1 VSVSTVV
8 SDEAT
13 ERRPHVTA
21 TVDRVVAGVRVPR
34 LPRPPA
40 AVWFATALFGLV
52 AALWTVAVPPM
63 RAPDEPAHVD
73 LILYLAEGH
82 PYPGYDQR
90 YFGEALELD
99 TKRYLEDSRFRW
111 PTFDASEAVPRSERP
126 DVADLGGT
134 APDEEAYPPN
144 LSRPDFPRAYN
155 QMPQHPPL
163 YYEAMAALLRVE
175 RWLLPG
181 HGLPSL
187 DRELG
192 LLRLANVLL
201 VLPLPLLAWA
211 GVRRIGGSDRAGTV
225 AALLPLGLPQLLHI
239 VASVNNDN
247 LLIPLGGVLAVL
259 LAGVAR
265 GLRAWRTDLAV
276 AVVLGLA
283 LLTKAFAAMFVP
295 GIVVAYALCAWT
307 TGRRRPAAVGLVRV
321 GVVSAVLGGW
331 WWIGNLIREGQVAPT
346 TETLTR
352 VEGDRPPDFHP
363 DMIRFVWT
371 FSGRMVARTWA
382 WIGYRN
388 PKFEL
393 PVLVVVAALAVVV
406 VASAVAAMRAG
417 PGPSPAGGPRRADI
431 AFAWLA
437 VGLLLTFVARRAWG
451 LYETT
456 GTYAFIQGRYL
467 YSALVGPMAV
477 VALGLAAL
485 FRRRAVAVTLAA
497 VLTLQAWVVL
507 EVVTGSWSGPGL
519 FGSIRGVLAWSP
531 WPPTLVIATA
541 LLAAAAAA
549 GTVRGLGGRAARAK

>member
-1 VSVSTVV
+1 VSTV
-8 SDEAT
+8 T
-13 ERRPHVTA
+13 PPP
-21 TVDRVVAGVRVPR
+21 TVDTAAVGEPRGPGVPAGERVLAGVRLPP

-73 LILYLAEGH
+73 LIIYLAEGH
-82 PYPGYDQR
+82 RYPGYDER
-90 YFGEALELD
+90 YFGESLELD
-99 TKRYLEDSRFRW
+99 TKRYLVDSRFHW
-111 PTFDASEAVPRSERP
+111 PTFAASEAVPRGERP

-134 APDEEAYPPN
+134 APDEEARPPN

-163 YYEAMAALLRVE
+163 YYEGMAALLRVE

-181 HGLPSL
+181 DELPGL

-211 GVRRIGGSDRAGTV
+211 GVRRIGGSNRAGTV

-239 VASVNNDN
+239 AASVNNDN
-247 LLIPLGGVLAVL
+247 LLILLGGVLAVL

-265 GLRAWRTDLAV
+265 GLRAWRTDVAV

-283 LLTKAFAAMFVP
+283 LLTKAFAVMFVP
-295 GIVVAYALCAWT
+295 GVVVAYGLYAWT
-307 TGRRRPAAVGLVRV
+307 TGRRRAAAVGVARV

-352 VEGDRPPDFHP
+352 TESDRPPEFHA

-371 FSGRMVARTWA
+371 FAGRMITRTWA
-382 WIGYRN
+382 WIGFRN

-393 PVLVVVAALAVVV
+393 PVLVVMLAMAVVIVAVVAASIRARPGR
-406 VASAVAAMRAG
+406 SAD
-417 PGPSPAGGPRRADI
+417 GGPRRADI

-437 VGLLLTFVARRAWG
+437 VAMLLLFVMRRAWG

-456 GTYAFIQGRYL
+456 GLYAFIQGRYL

-477 VALGLAAL
+477 VAIGLVAL
-485 FRRRAVAVTLAA
+485 FRRHAVPVTLAGTLILQGW
-497 VLTLQAWVVL
+497 VLLDVVL
-507 EVVTGSWSGPGL
+507 GSWSGPGML
-519 FGSIRGVLAWSP
+519 GPVHGMLAWSP
-531 WPPTLVIATA
+531 WPPLLVIAA
-541 LLAAAAAA
+541 AALAAAAAA
-549 GTVRGLGGRAARAK
+549 GTVRTKVHT

>member
-1 VSVSTVV
+1 VSTVTPP
-8 SDEAT
+8 S
-13 ERRPHVTA
+13 
-21 TVDRVVAGVRVPR
+21 TVDTAAVGEPRGPGVPAGERVLAGVRLPP

-73 LILYLAEGH
+73 LIIYLAEGH
-82 PYPGYDQR
+82 RYPGYDER
-90 YFGEALELD
+90 YFGESLELD
-99 TKRYLEDSRFRW
+99 TKRYLVDSRFHW
-111 PTFDASEAVPRSERP
+111 PTFAASEAVPRGERP

-134 APDEEAYPPN
+134 APDEEARPPN

-163 YYEAMAALLRVE
+163 YYEGMAALLRVE

-181 HGLPSL
+181 DELPGL

-211 GVRRIGGSDRAGTV
+211 GVRRIGGSNRAGTV

-239 VASVNNDN
+239 AASVNNDN
-247 LLIPLGGVLAVL
+247 LLILLGGVLAVL

-265 GLRAWRTDLAV
+265 GLRAWRTDVAV

-283 LLTKAFAAMFVP
+283 LLTKAFAVMFVP
-295 GIVVAYALCAWT
+295 GVVVAYGLYAWT
-307 TGRRRPAAVGLVRV
+307 TGRRRAAAIGVARV

-352 VEGDRPPDFHP
+352 TESDRPPEFHA

-371 FSGRMVARTWA
+371 FAGRMITRTWA
-382 WIGYRN
+382 WIGFRN

-393 PVLVVVAALAVVV
+393 PVLVVMLAMAVVIVAVVAASIRARPGR
-406 VASAVAAMRAG
+406 SAD
-417 PGPSPAGGPRRADI
+417 GGPRRADI

-437 VGLLLTFVARRAWG
+437 VAMLLLFVMRRAWG

-456 GTYAFIQGRYL
+456 GLYAFIQGRYL

-477 VALGLAAL
+477 VAIGLVAL
-485 FRRRAVAVTLAA
+485 FRRHAVPVTLAGTLILQGW
-497 VLTLQAWVVL
+497 VLLDVVL
-507 EVVTGSWSGPGL
+507 GSWSGPGML
-519 FGSIRGVLAWSP
+519 GPVHGMLAWSP
-531 WPPTLVIATA
+531 WPPLLVIAA
-541 LLAAAAAA
+541 AALAAAAAA
-549 GTVRGLGGRAARAK
+549 GTVRTKVHT

>member
-1 VSVSTVV
+1 MSTVTPP
-8 SDEAT
+8 S
-13 ERRPHVTA
+13 
-21 TVDRVVAGVRVPR
+21 TVDTAAVGEPRGPGVPAGERVLAGVRLPP

-73 LILYLAEGH
+73 LIIYLAEGH
-82 PYPGYDQR
+82 RYPGYDER
-90 YFGEALELD
+90 YFGESLELD
-99 TKRYLEDSRFRW
+99 TKRYLVDSRFHW
-111 PTFDASEAVPRSERP
+111 PTFDAFEAVPRGERP

-134 APDEEAYPPN
+134 APDEEARPPN

-163 YYEAMAALLRVE
+163 YYEGMAALLRVE

-181 HGLPSL
+181 DELPGL

-211 GVRRIGGSDRAGTV
+211 GVRRIGGSNRAGTV

-239 VASVNNDN
+239 AASVNNDN
-247 LLIPLGGVLAVL
+247 LLILLGGVLAVL

-265 GLRAWRTDLAV
+265 GLRAWRTDVAV

-283 LLTKAFAAMFVP
+283 LLTKAFAVMFVP
-295 GIVVAYALCAWT
+295 GVVVAYGLYAWT
-307 TGRRRPAAVGLVRV
+307 TGRRRAAAVGVARV

-352 VEGDRPPDFHP
+352 TESDRPPEFHA

-371 FSGRMVARTWA
+371 FAGRMITRTWA
-382 WIGYRN
+382 WIGFRN

-393 PVLVVVAALAVVV
+393 PVLVVMLAMAVVIVAVVAASIRARPGR
-406 VASAVAAMRAG
+406 SAD
-417 PGPSPAGGPRRADI
+417 GGPRRADI

-437 VGLLLTFVARRAWG
+437 VAMLLLFVMRRAWG

-456 GTYAFIQGRYL
+456 GLYAFIQGRYL

-477 VALGLAAL
+477 VAIGLVAL
-485 FRRRAVAVTLAA
+485 FRRHAVPVTLAGTLILQGW
-497 VLTLQAWVVL
+497 VLLDVVL
-507 EVVTGSWSGPGL
+507 GSWSGPGML
-519 FGSIRGVLAWSP
+519 GPVHGMLAWSP
-531 WPPTLVIATA
+531 WPPLLLIAA
-541 LLAAAAAA
+541 AALAAAAAA
-549 GTVRGLGGRAARAK
+549 GTVRTKVHT

>member
-1 VSVSTVV
+1 VSTVTPPSTV
-8 SDEAT
+8 ETAAVGEPRGPGVPAG
-13 ERRPHVTA
+13 ERVL
-21 TVDRVVAGVRVPR
+21 AGVRLPP

-82 PYPGYDQR
+82 GYPGYDER
-90 YFGEALELD
+90 YFGESLELD
-99 TKRYLEDSRFRW
+99 TKRYLVDSRFHW
-111 PTFDASEAVPRSERP
+111 PTFDASEAVPRGERP

-134 APDEEAYPPN
+134 APDEEARPPN

-163 YYEAMAALLRVE
+163 YYEGMAALLRVE

-181 HGLPSL
+181 DELPGL

-201 VLPLPLLAWA
+201 LLPLPLLAWA
-211 GVRRIGGSDRAGTV
+211 GARRIGGSNRAATV

-239 VASVNNDN
+239 AASVNNDN
-247 LLIPLGGVLAVL
+247 LLILLGGVLAVL

-265 GLRAWRTDLAV
+265 GRRAWRTDVAV

-283 LLTKAFAAMFVP
+283 LLTKAFAVMFVP
-295 GIVVAYALCAWT
+295 AVVVAYGLCAWT
-307 TGRRRPAAVGLVRV
+307 TGRRRATAVGLGRV

-352 VEGDRPPDFHP
+352 TESDRPPEFHA
-363 DMIRFVWT
+363 DMIGFVWT
-371 FSGRMVARTWA
+371 FAGRMITRTWA
-382 WIGYRN
+382 WIGFRN

-393 PVLVVVAALAVVV
+393 PGPVVVLAMAVVIVAVVAAAIR
-406 VASAVAAMRAG
+406 ARPGRSAD
-417 PGPSPAGGPRRADI
+417 GGPRRADI

-437 VGLLLTFVARRAWG
+437 VAMLLLFVMRRAWG

-456 GTYAFIQGRYL
+456 GLYAFIQGRYL

-477 VALGLAAL
+477 VAIGLVAL
-485 FRRRAVAVTLAA
+485 FRRRAVPVTLAGTLILQGW
-497 VLTLQAWVVL
+497 VLL
-507 EVVTGSWSGPGL
+507 EVVRGSWSGPGML
-519 FGSIRGVLAWSP
+519 GPVRGMLAWSP
-531 WPPTLVIATA
+531 WPPLLVIAA
-541 LLAAAAAA
+541 AALAAATAA
-549 GTVRGLGGRAARAK
+549 GTVRTRVHT

>member
-1 VSVSTVV
+1 MSTVTPP
-8 SDEAT
+8 S
-13 ERRPHVTA
+13 
-21 TVDRVVAGVRVPR
+21 TVDTAAVGEPRGPGVPAGERVLAGVRLPP

-73 LILYLAEGH
+73 LIIYLAEGH
-82 PYPGYDQR
+82 RYPGYDER
-90 YFGEALELD
+90 YFGESLELD
-99 TKRYLEDSRFRW
+99 TKRYLVDSRFHW
-111 PTFDASEAVPRSERP
+111 PTFDAFEAVPRGERP

-134 APDEEAYPPN
+134 APDEEARPPN

-163 YYEAMAALLRVE
+163 YYEGMAALLRVE

-181 HGLPSL
+181 DELPGL

-211 GVRRIGGSDRAGTV
+211 GVRRIGGSNRAGTV

-239 VASVNNDN
+239 AASVNNDN
-247 LLIPLGGVLAVL
+247 LLILLGGVLAVL

-265 GLRAWRTDLAV
+265 GLRAWRTDVAV

-283 LLTKAFAAMFVP
+283 LLTKAFAVMFVP
-295 GIVVAYALCAWT
+295 GVVVAYGLYAWT
-307 TGRRRPAAVGLVRV
+307 TGRRRAAAVGVARV

-352 VEGDRPPDFHP
+352 TESDRPPEFHA

-371 FSGRMVARTWA
+371 FAGRMITRTWA
-382 WIGYRN
+382 WIGFRN

-393 PVLVVVAALAVVV
+393 PVLVVMLAMAVVIVAVVAASIRARPGR
-406 VASAVAAMRAG
+406 SAD
-417 PGPSPAGGPRRADI
+417 GGPRRADI

-437 VGLLLTFVARRAWG
+437 VAMLLLFVMRRAWG

-456 GTYAFIQGRYL
+456 GLYAFIQGRYL

-477 VALGLAAL
+477 VAIGLVAL
-485 FRRRAVAVTLAA
+485 FRRHAVPVTLAGTLILQGW
-497 VLTLQAWVVL
+497 VLLDVVL
-507 EVVTGSWSGPGL
+507 GSWSGPGML
-519 FGSIRGVLAWSP
+519 GPVHGMLAWSP
-531 WPPTLVIATA
+531 WPPLLVIAA
-541 LLAAAAAA
+541 AALAAAAAA
-549 GTVRGLGGRAARAK
+549 GTVRTKVHT

>member
-1 VSVSTVV
+1 MSTVTPP
-8 SDEAT
+8 S
-13 ERRPHVTA
+13 
-21 TVDRVVAGVRVPR
+21 TVDTAAVGEPRGPGVPAGERVLAGVRLPP

-73 LILYLAEGH
+73 LIIYLAEGH
-82 PYPGYDQR
+82 RYPGYDER
-90 YFGEALELD
+90 YFGESLELD
-99 TKRYLEDSRFRW
+99 TKRYLVDSRFHW
-111 PTFDASEAVPRSERP
+111 PTFDAFEAVPRGERP

-134 APDEEAYPPN
+134 APDEEARPPN

-163 YYEAMAALLRVE
+163 YYEGMAALLRVE

-181 HGLPSL
+181 DELPGL

-211 GVRRIGGSDRAGTV
+211 GVRRIGGSNRAGTV

-239 VASVNNDN
+239 AASVNNDN
-247 LLIPLGGVLAVL
+247 LLILLGGVLAVL

-265 GLRAWRTDLAV
+265 GLRAWRTDVAV

-283 LLTKAFAAMFVP
+283 LLTKAFAVMFVP
-295 GIVVAYALCAWT
+295 GVVVAYGLYAWT
-307 TGRRRPAAVGLVRV
+307 TGRRRAAAVGVARV

-352 VEGDRPPDFHP
+352 TESDRPPEFHA

-371 FSGRMVARTWA
+371 FAGRMITRTWA
-382 WIGYRN
+382 WIGFRN

-393 PVLVVVAALAVVV
+393 PVLVVMLAMAVVIVAVVAASIRARPGR
-406 VASAVAAMRAG
+406 SAD
-417 PGPSPAGGPRRADI
+417 GGPRRADI

-437 VGLLLTFVARRAWG
+437 VAMLLLFVMRRAWG

-456 GTYAFIQGRYL
+456 GLYAFIQGRYL

-477 VALGLAAL
+477 VAI
-485 FRRRAVAVTLAA
+485 
-497 VLTLQAWVVL
+497 
-507 EVVTGSWSGPGL
+507 GPT
-519 FGSIRGVLAWSP
+519 SAEYR
-531 WPPTLVIATA
+531 
-541 LLAAAAAA
+541 
-549 GTVRGLGGRAARAK
+549 

>member
-1 VSVSTVV
+1 VSTVTPP
-8 SDEAT
+8 S
-13 ERRPHVTA
+13 
-21 TVDRVVAGVRVPR
+21 TVDTAAVGEPRGPGVPAGERVLAGVRLPP

-73 LILYLAEGH
+73 LIIYLAEGH
-82 PYPGYDQR
+82 RYPGYDER
-90 YFGEALELD
+90 YFGESLELD
-99 TKRYLEDSRFRW
+99 TKRYLVDSRFHW
-111 PTFDASEAVPRSERP
+111 PTFDAFEAVPRGERP

-134 APDEEAYPPN
+134 APDEEARPPN

-163 YYEAMAALLRVE
+163 YYEGMASLLRVE

-181 HGLPSL
+181 DELPGL

-211 GVRRIGGSDRAGTV
+211 GVRRIGGSNRAGTV

-239 VASVNNDN
+239 AASVNNDN
-247 LLIPLGGVLAVL
+247 LLILLGGVLAVL

-265 GLRAWRTDLAV
+265 GLRAWRTDVAV

-283 LLTKAFAAMFVP
+283 LLTKAFAVMFVP
-295 GIVVAYALCAWT
+295 GVVVAYGLYAWT
-307 TGRRRPAAVGLVRV
+307 TGRRRAAAVGVARV

-352 VEGDRPPDFHP
+352 TESDRPPEFHA

-371 FSGRMVARTWA
+371 FAGRMITRTWA
-382 WIGYRN
+382 WIGFRN

-393 PVLVVVAALAVVV
+393 PVLVVMLAMAVVIVAVVAASIRARPGR
-406 VASAVAAMRAG
+406 SAD
-417 PGPSPAGGPRRADI
+417 GGPRRADI

-437 VGLLLTFVARRAWG
+437 VAMLLLFVMRRAWG

-456 GTYAFIQGRYL
+456 GLYAFIQGRYL

-477 VALGLAAL
+477 VAIGLVAL
-485 FRRRAVAVTLAA
+485 FRRHAVPVTLAGTLILQGW
-497 VLTLQAWVVL
+497 VLLDVVL
-507 EVVTGSWSGPGL
+507 GSWSGPGML
-519 FGSIRGVLAWSP
+519 GPVHGMLAWSP
-531 WPPTLVIATA
+531 WPPLLLIAA
-541 LLAAAAAA
+541 AALAAAAAA
-549 GTVRGLGGRAARAK
+549 GTVRTKVHT

>member
-1 VSVSTVV
+1 VSTVTPP
-8 SDEAT
+8 S
-13 ERRPHVTA
+13 
-21 TVDRVVAGVRVPR
+21 TVDTAAVGEPRGPGVPAGERVLAGVRLPP

-73 LILYLAEGH
+73 LIIYLAEGH
-82 PYPGYDQR
+82 RYPGYDER
-90 YFGEALELD
+90 YFGESLELD
-99 TKRYLEDSRFRW
+99 TKRYLVDSRFHW
-111 PTFDASEAVPRSERP
+111 PTFDAFEAVPRGERP

-134 APDEEAYPPN
+134 APDEEARPPN

-163 YYEAMAALLRVE
+163 YYEGMAALLRVE

-181 HGLPSL
+181 DELPGL

-211 GVRRIGGSDRAGTV
+211 GVRRIGGSNRAGTV

-239 VASVNNDN
+239 AASVNNDN
-247 LLIPLGGVLAVL
+247 LLILLGGVLAVL

-265 GLRAWRTDLAV
+265 GLRAWRTDVAV

-283 LLTKAFAAMFVP
+283 LLTKAFAVMFVP
-295 GIVVAYALCAWT
+295 GVVVAYGLYAWT
-307 TGRRRPAAVGLVRV
+307 TGRRRAAAVGVARV

-352 VEGDRPPDFHP
+352 TESDRPPEFHA

-371 FSGRMVARTWA
+371 FAGRMITRTWA
-382 WIGYRN
+382 WIGFRN

-393 PVLVVVAALAVVV
+393 PVLVVMLAMAVVIVAVVAASIRARPGR
-406 VASAVAAMRAG
+406 SAD
-417 PGPSPAGGPRRADI
+417 GGPRRADI

-437 VGLLLTFVARRAWG
+437 VAMLLLFVMRRAWG

-456 GTYAFIQGRYL
+456 GLYAFIQGRYL

-477 VALGLAAL
+477 VAIGLVAL
-485 FRRRAVAVTLAA
+485 FRRHAVPVTLAGTLILQGW
-497 VLTLQAWVVL
+497 VLLDVVL
-507 EVVTGSWSGPGL
+507 GSWSGPGML
-519 FGSIRGVLAWSP
+519 GPVHGMLAWSP
-531 WPPTLVIATA
+531 WPPLLVIAA
-541 LLAAAAAA
+541 AALAAAAAA
-549 GTVRGLGGRAARAK
+549 GIVRTKVHT

>member
-1 VSVSTVV
+1 VSTV
-8 SDEAT
+8 T
-13 ERRPHVTA
+13 PPP
-21 TVDRVVAGVRVPR
+21 TVDTAAVGEPRGPGVPAGERVLAGVRLPP

-73 LILYLAEGH
+73 LIIYLAEGH
-82 PYPGYDQR
+82 RYPGYDER
-90 YFGEALELD
+90 YFGESLELD
-99 TKRYLEDSRFRW
+99 TKRYLVDSRFHW
-111 PTFDASEAVPRSERP
+111 PTFAASEAVPRGERP

-134 APDEEAYPPN
+134 APDEEARPPN

-163 YYEAMAALLRVE
+163 YYEGMAALLRVE

-181 HGLPSL
+181 DELPGL

-211 GVRRIGGSDRAGTV
+211 GVRRIGGSNRAGTV

-239 VASVNNDN
+239 AASVNNDN
-247 LLIPLGGVLAVL
+247 LLILLGGVLAVL

-265 GLRAWRTDLAV
+265 GLRAWRTDVAV

-283 LLTKAFAAMFVP
+283 LLTKAFAVMFVP
-295 GIVVAYALCAWT
+295 GVVVAYGLYAWT
-307 TGRRRPAAVGLVRV
+307 TGRRRAAAVGVARV

-352 VEGDRPPDFHP
+352 TESDRPPEFHA

-371 FSGRMVARTWA
+371 FAGRMITRTWA
-382 WIGYRN
+382 WIGFRN

-393 PVLVVVAALAVVV
+393 PVLVVMLAMAVVIVAVVAASIRARPGR
-406 VASAVAAMRAG
+406 SAD
-417 PGPSPAGGPRRADI
+417 GGPRRADI

-437 VGLLLTFVARRAWG
+437 VAMLLLFVMRRAWG

-456 GTYAFIQGRYL
+456 GLYAFIQGRYL

-477 VALGLAAL
+477 VAIGLVAL
-485 FRRRAVAVTLAA
+485 FRRHAVPVTLAGTLILQGW
-497 VLTLQAWVVL
+497 VLLDVVL
-507 EVVTGSWSGPGL
+507 GSWSGPGML
-519 FGSIRGVLAWSP
+519 GPVHGMLAWSP
-531 WPPTLVIATA
+531 WPPLLVIAA
-541 LLAAAAAA
+541 AALAAAAAA
-549 GTVRGLGGRAARAK
+549 GIVRTKVHT

>member
-1 VSVSTVV
+1 VSTV
-8 SDEAT
+8 T
-13 ERRPHVTA
+13 PPP
-21 TVDRVVAGVRVPR
+21 TVDTAAVGEPRGPGVPAGERVLAGVRLPP

-73 LILYLAEGH
+73 LIIYLAEGH
-82 PYPGYDQR
+82 RYPGYDER
-90 YFGEALELD
+90 YFGESLELD
-99 TKRYLEDSRFRW
+99 TKRYLVDSRFHW
-111 PTFDASEAVPRSERP
+111 PTFDAFEAVPRGERP

-134 APDEEAYPPN
+134 APDEEARPPN

-163 YYEAMAALLRVE
+163 YYEGMAALLRVE

-181 HGLPSL
+181 DELPGL

-211 GVRRIGGSDRAGTV
+211 GVRRIGGSNRAGTV

-239 VASVNNDN
+239 AASVNNDN
-247 LLIPLGGVLAVL
+247 LLILLGGVLAVL

-265 GLRAWRTDLAV
+265 GLRAWRTDVAV

-283 LLTKAFAAMFVP
+283 LLTKAFAVMFVP
-295 GIVVAYALCAWT
+295 GVVVAYGLYAWT
-307 TGRRRPAAVGLVRV
+307 TGRRRAAAVGVARV

-352 VEGDRPPDFHP
+352 TESDRPPEFHA

-371 FSGRMVARTWA
+371 FAGRMITRTWA
-382 WIGYRN
+382 WIGFRN

-393 PVLVVVAALAVVV
+393 PVLVVMLAMAVVIVAVVAASIRARPGR
-406 VASAVAAMRAG
+406 SAD
-417 PGPSPAGGPRRADI
+417 GGPRRADI

-437 VGLLLTFVARRAWG
+437 VAMLLLFVMRRAWG

-456 GTYAFIQGRYL
+456 GLYAFIQGRYL

-477 VALGLAAL
+477 VAIGLVAL
-485 FRRRAVAVTLAA
+485 FRRHAVPVTLAGTLILQGW
-497 VLTLQAWVVL
+497 VLLDVVL
-507 EVVTGSWSGPGL
+507 GSWSGPGML
-519 FGSIRGVLAWSP
+519 GPVHGMLAWSP
-531 WPPTLVIATA
+531 WPPLLLIAA
-541 LLAAAAAA
+541 AALAAAAAA
-549 GTVRGLGGRAARAK
+549 GTVRTKVHT

>member
-1 VSVSTVV
+1 MSTV
-8 SDEAT
+8 T
-13 ERRPHVTA
+13 PPP
-21 TVDRVVAGVRVPR
+21 TVDTAAVGEPRGPGVPAGERVLAGVRLPP

-73 LILYLAEGH
+73 LIIYLAEGH
-82 PYPGYDQR
+82 RYPGYDER
-90 YFGEALELD
+90 YFGESLELD
-99 TKRYLEDSRFRW
+99 TKRYLVDSRFHW
-111 PTFDASEAVPRSERP
+111 PTFDAFEAVPRGERP

-134 APDEEAYPPN
+134 APDEEARPPN

-163 YYEAMAALLRVE
+163 YYEGMAALLRVE

-181 HGLPSL
+181 DELPGL

-211 GVRRIGGSDRAGTV
+211 GVRRIGGSNRAGTV

-239 VASVNNDN
+239 AASVNNDN
-247 LLIPLGGVLAVL
+247 LLILLGGVLAVL

-265 GLRAWRTDLAV
+265 GLRAWRTDVAV

-283 LLTKAFAAMFVP
+283 LLTKAFAVMFVP
-295 GIVVAYALCAWT
+295 GVVVAYGLYAWT
-307 TGRRRPAAVGLVRV
+307 TGRRRAAAVGVARV

-352 VEGDRPPDFHP
+352 TESDRPPEFHA

-371 FSGRMVARTWA
+371 FAGRMITRTWA
-382 WIGYRN
+382 WIGFRN

-393 PVLVVVAALAVVV
+393 PVLVVMLAMAVVIVAVVAASIRARPGR
-406 VASAVAAMRAG
+406 SAD
-417 PGPSPAGGPRRADI
+417 GGPRRADI

-437 VGLLLTFVARRAWG
+437 VAMLLLFVMRRAWG

-456 GTYAFIQGRYL
+456 GLYAFIQGRYL

-477 VALGLAAL
+477 VAIGLVAL
-485 FRRRAVAVTLAA
+485 FRRHAVPVTLAGTLILQGW
-497 VLTLQAWVVL
+497 VLLDVVL
-507 EVVTGSWSGPGL
+507 GSWSGPGML
-519 FGSIRGVLAWSP
+519 GPVHGMLAWSP
-531 WPPTLVIATA
+531 WPPLLLIAA
-541 LLAAAAAA
+541 AALAAAAAA
-549 GTVRGLGGRAARAK
+549 GTVRTKVHT

>member
-1 VSVSTVV
+1 MSTV
-8 SDEAT
+8 T
-13 ERRPHVTA
+13 PPP
-21 TVDRVVAGVRVPR
+21 TVDTAAVGEPRGPGVPAGERVLAGVRLPP
-34 LPRPPA
+34 LPRPLA

-73 LILYLAEGH
+73 LIIYLAEGH
-82 PYPGYDQR
+82 RYPGYDER
-90 YFGEALELD
+90 YFGESLELD
-99 TKRYLEDSRFRW
+99 TKRYLVDSRFHW
-111 PTFDASEAVPRSERP
+111 PTFDAFEAVPRGERP

-134 APDEEAYPPN
+134 APDEEARPPN

-163 YYEAMAALLRVE
+163 YYEGMAALLRVE

-181 HGLPSL
+181 DELPGL

-211 GVRRIGGSDRAGTV
+211 GVRRIGGSNRAGTV

-239 VASVNNDN
+239 AASVNNDN
-247 LLIPLGGVLAVL
+247 LLILLGGVLAVL

-265 GLRAWRTDLAV
+265 GLRAWRTDVAV

-283 LLTKAFAAMFVP
+283 LLTKAFAVMFVP
-295 GIVVAYALCAWT
+295 GVVVAYGLYAWT
-307 TGRRRPAAVGLVRV
+307 TGRRRAAAVGVARV

-352 VEGDRPPDFHP
+352 TESDRPPEFHA

-371 FSGRMVARTWA
+371 FAGRMITRTWA
-382 WIGYRN
+382 WIGFRN

-393 PVLVVVAALAVVV
+393 PVLVVMLAMAVVIVAVVAASIRARPGR
-406 VASAVAAMRAG
+406 SAD
-417 PGPSPAGGPRRADI
+417 GGPRRADI

-437 VGLLLTFVARRAWG
+437 VAMLLLFVMRRAWG

-456 GTYAFIQGRYL
+456 GLYAFIQGRYL

-477 VALGLAAL
+477 VAIGLVAL
-485 FRRRAVAVTLAA
+485 FRRHAVPVTLAGTLILQGW
-497 VLTLQAWVVL
+497 VLLDVVL
-507 EVVTGSWSGPGL
+507 GSWSGPGML
-519 FGSIRGVLAWSP
+519 GPVHGMLAWSP
-531 WPPTLVIATA
+531 WPPLLVIAA
-541 LLAAAAAA
+541 AALAAAAAA
-549 GTVRGLGGRAARAK
+549 GTVRTKVHT

>member
-1 VSVSTVV
+1 VSTVTPPSTV
-8 SDEAT
+8 ETAAVGDPRGPGVPAG
-13 ERRPHVTA
+13 ERVL
-21 TVDRVVAGVRVPR
+21 AGVRLPP

-82 PYPGYDQR
+82 GYPGYDER
-90 YFGEALELD
+90 YFGESLELD
-99 TKRYLEDSRFRW
+99 TKRYLVDSRFHW
-111 PTFDASEAVPRSERP
+111 PTFDASEAVPRGERP

-134 APDEEAYPPN
+134 APDEEARPPN

-163 YYEAMAALLRVE
+163 YYEGMAALLRVE

-181 HGLPSL
+181 DELPGL

-201 VLPLPLLAWA
+201 LLPLPLLAWA
-211 GVRRIGGSDRAGTV
+211 GARRIGGSNRAATV

-239 VASVNNDN
+239 AASVNNDN
-247 LLIPLGGVLAVL
+247 LLILLGGVLAVL

-265 GLRAWRTDLAV
+265 GRRAWRTDVAV

-283 LLTKAFAAMFVP
+283 LLTKAFAVMFVP
-295 GIVVAYALCAWT
+295 AVVVAYGLCAWT
-307 TGRRRPAAVGLVRV
+307 TGRRRATAVGLGRV

-331 WWIGNLIREGQVAPT
+331 WWIGNLTREGQVEPT

-352 VEGDRPPDFHP
+352 TEADRPPEFHAEG
-363 DMIRFVWT
+363 IRFVWT
-371 FSGRMVARTWA
+371 FTGRLITRTWA
-382 WIGYRN
+382 WIGFRN

-393 PVLVVVAALAVVV
+393 PGPVVVLAMAVVIVAVVAAAIR
-406 VASAVAAMRAG
+406 ARPGRSAD
-417 PGPSPAGGPRRADI
+417 GGPRRADI

-437 VGLLLTFVARRAWG
+437 VAMLLLFVMRRAWG

-456 GTYAFIQGRYL
+456 GLYAFIQGRYL

-477 VALGLAAL
+477 VAIGLVAL
-485 FRRRAVAVTLAA
+485 FRRRAVPVTLAGTLILQGW
-497 VLTLQAWVVL
+497 VLL
-507 EVVTGSWSGPGL
+507 EVVRGSWSGPGML
-519 FGSIRGVLAWSP
+519 GPVRGMLAWSP
-531 WPPTLVIATA
+531 WPPLLVIAA
-541 LLAAAAAA
+541 AALAAATAA
-549 GTVRGLGGRAARAK
+549 GTVRTRVHT

>member
-1 VSVSTVV
+1 MSTV
-8 SDEAT
+8 T
-13 ERRPHVTA
+13 PPP
-21 TVDRVVAGVRVPR
+21 TVDTAAVGEPRGPGVPAGERVLAGVRLPP

-73 LILYLAEGH
+73 LIIYLAEGH
-82 PYPGYDQR
+82 RYPGYDER
-90 YFGEALELD
+90 YFGESLELD
-99 TKRYLEDSRFRW
+99 TKRYLVDSRFHW
-111 PTFDASEAVPRSERP
+111 PTFDAFEAVPRGERP

-134 APDEEAYPPN
+134 APDEEARPPN

-163 YYEAMAALLRVE
+163 YYEGMAALLRVE

-181 HGLPSL
+181 DELPGL

-211 GVRRIGGSDRAGTV
+211 GVRRIGGSNRAGTV

-239 VASVNNDN
+239 AASVNNDN
-247 LLIPLGGVLAVL
+247 LLILLGGVLAVL

-265 GLRAWRTDLAV
+265 GLRAWRTDVAV

-283 LLTKAFAAMFVP
+283 LLTKAFAVMFVP
-295 GIVVAYALCAWT
+295 GVVVAYGLYAWT
-307 TGRRRPAAVGLVRV
+307 TGRRRAAAVGVARV

-352 VEGDRPPDFHP
+352 TESDRPPEFHA

-371 FSGRMVARTWA
+371 FAGRMITRTWA
-382 WIGYRN
+382 WIGFRN

-393 PVLVVVAALAVVV
+393 PVLVVMLAMAVVIVAVVAASIRARPGR
-406 VASAVAAMRAG
+406 SAD
-417 PGPSPAGGPRRADI
+417 GGPRRADI

-437 VGLLLTFVARRAWG
+437 VAMLLLFVMRRAWG

-456 GTYAFIQGRYL
+456 GLYAFIQGRYL

-477 VALGLAAL
+477 VAIGLVAL
-485 FRRRAVAVTLAA
+485 FRRHAVPVTLAGTLILQGW
-497 VLTLQAWVVL
+497 VLLDVVL
-507 EVVTGSWSGPGL
+507 GSWSGPGML
-519 FGSIRGVLAWSP
+519 GPVHGMLAWSP
-531 WPPTLVIATA
+531 WPPLLVIAA
-541 LLAAAAAA
+541 AALAAAAAA
-549 GTVRGLGGRAARAK
+549 GTVRTKVHT